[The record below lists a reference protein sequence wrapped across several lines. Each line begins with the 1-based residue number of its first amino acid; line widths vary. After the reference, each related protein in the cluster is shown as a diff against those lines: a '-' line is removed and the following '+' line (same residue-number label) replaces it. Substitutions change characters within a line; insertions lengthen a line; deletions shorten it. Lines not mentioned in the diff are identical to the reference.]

1 MAIALAL
8 LVSADPITIEQFNHA
23 LQELS
28 ISPDVCQEAP
38 ASIRLLNC
46 RKYDAVIVDLQ
57 LGEQSGRVLDEVRLS
72 PSNRTAVTFAIGGSD
87 AEATAV
93 FRKKAAFVFERPL
106 SAESNPQHAQACF
119 WDDPERTAAL
129 FPLSGRYPRY
139 HPETKYAGDLL
150 LQREHQRTGM
160 AMSTSVPLTAG
171 DDVRIQFT
179 LPDHKVPFPP
189 ESTIC
194 WWKTG
199 HLGVPLCL
207 FHGSTNT
214 SSRIGYQKSW
224 KKRFRN
230 SSPGNSRRRTAAP
243 YQPRYRG
250 FPGLTDQASVAPIA
264 SKLQF

>member
-8 LVSADPITIEQFNHA
+8 LVSADPVAIEQFNRA

-28 ISPDVCQEAP
+28 ISSDVCQESP

-106 SAESNPQHAQACF
+106 SAESIRSTLKPAF
-119 WDDPERTAAL
+119 GLILRERRRY
-129 FPLSGRYPRY
+129 FRYPVAVPVTILRQTM
-139 HPETKYAGDLL
+139 PEICCYSVNISE
-150 LQREHQRTGM
+150 QGM

-171 DDVRIQFT
+171 DNVRVQFT
-179 LPDHKVPFPP
+179 LPDHKVPFLA

-194 WWKTG
+194 WSKTG
-199 HLGVPLCL
+199 HLGVRFVSLSPKHQCELQDWL
-207 FHGSTNT
+207 SEKLEETLPEFVAGKFQKADGGSIPT
-214 SSRIGYQKSW
+214 Q
-224 KKRFRN
+224 
-230 SSPGNSRRRTAAP
+230 
-243 YQPRYRG
+243 
-250 FPGLTDQASVAPIA
+250 V
-264 SKLQF
+264 